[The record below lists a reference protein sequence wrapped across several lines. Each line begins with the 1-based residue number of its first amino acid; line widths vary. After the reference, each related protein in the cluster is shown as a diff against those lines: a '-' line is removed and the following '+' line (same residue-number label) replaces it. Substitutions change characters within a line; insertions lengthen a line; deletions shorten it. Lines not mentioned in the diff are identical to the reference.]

1 MTEQDERILDD
12 LIKALEQI
20 FARRRLS
27 QLTRFKNEIVKIDEM
42 IKLMRS
48 DNRADDSLN
57 NLTLISEGGCHGMEQ

>member
-12 LIKALEQI
+12 LIKDLEQI

-42 IKLMRS
+42 RLFFVNVFVYIL
-48 DNRADDSLN
+48 ALFV
-57 NLTLISEGGCHGMEQ
+57 TLLYVNE

>member
-42 IKLMRS
+42 RLFFVNVFVYIL
-48 DNRADDSLN
+48 ALFV
-57 NLTLISEGGCHGMEQ
+57 TLLYVNE